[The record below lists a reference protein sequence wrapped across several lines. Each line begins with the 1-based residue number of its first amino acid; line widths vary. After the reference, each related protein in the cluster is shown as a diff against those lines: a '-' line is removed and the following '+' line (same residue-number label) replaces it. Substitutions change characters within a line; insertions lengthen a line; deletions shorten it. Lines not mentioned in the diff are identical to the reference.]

1 MISPLCVWSRNV
13 FREVERRGG
22 RTKISLERKRKKK
35 MKRKKE
41 EELGRNG
48 TVVNR
53 VSEITIIRR
62 KPKQLYVQL

>member
-1 MISPLCVWSRNV
+1 
-13 FREVERRGG
+13 
-22 RTKISLERKRKKK
+22 